1 MRIFYGFNILVLN
14 SLILSNLYSSK
25 IEINALD
32 INSSKYTLEA
42 SKDVISFANGSV
54 INSIK
59 ALYDKNS
66 SIINLD
72 GNVSILDYDTK
83 NISASYI
90 SINSKNNRATY
101 KDTFISTKEDY
112 WLYSDR
118 IDRDNSGYKLKKSIF
133 SSCSIKNPD
142 WIMGFNRAYYDVNSS
157 TMDIYHAKIYVGE
170 VPVLYFPYLSISTEN
185 KRKSGLLFPTLNYN
199 ENDGFLYEQPIY
211 IAPYLN
217 WDLEINPQI
226 RTNRSKGVYAT
237 LRFKD
242 KPNSSGS
249 LRVGYF
255 EDSDD
260 YIKENNLKNSEH
272 YGLQF
277 LYNSSGTTN
286 FGFREGLYANIT
298 LLNDID
304 YINLQKN
311 LLNSLSNSS
320 TYIRESRVNYFLYND
335 DYYMGL
341 YGRYFIDTRKI
352 NNDDT
357 IQELPTIHLHKN
369 IDNLILDNLLY
380 SVDLKSYNYYRK
392 DGIRAKKID
401 FIMPFIYSKSFLN
414 DYLNIEVSQ
423 NIYASKVFFTG
434 VDDDRLN
441 NYKYYSTY
449 SKFKISSDLTKV
461 YNNYIHT
468 IKPFIEYVKPNRK
481 EESIIAYDELED
493 DAKELFTIDEID
505 EHIAF
510 GLNQYLYN
518 KRGKLIFYNRLTSY
532 QYQLDKLGNIRY
544 EIGYNGDNLS
554 LYNSLIYSK
563 DQREISR
570 SLTTLRYRKPKY
582 NFGLSYYYH
591 NDFEFRKTRSLN
603 MDFRYDV
610 NEYLDIYGGFNYDL
624 EEGYNSQWRVG
635 WNFDRGCWGIKGT
648 VRQDIRPMLTTIG
661 ANSQKSTSVTFEFHI
676 VPFGQ
681 ISSGG

>member
-1 MRIFYGFNILVLN
+1 MSKKLL
-14 SLILSNLYSSK
+14 SLFLALYSILNASQ

-54 INSIK
+54 INSRSAI
-59 ALYDKNS
+59 YDKNS
-66 SIINLD
+66 TSIMLD
-72 GNVSILDYDTK
+72 GNISILNYDTK
-83 NISASYI
+83 NISATKIYL
-90 SINSKNNRATY
+90 NSKENNSTY
-101 KDTFISTKEDY
+101 EDTFISTKEDY

-118 IDRDNSGYKLKKSIF
+118 IEKDSSGYRLKKSIL

-142 WIMGFNRAYYDVNSS
+142 WIMGFSRAYYDINNS
-157 TMDIYHAKIYVGE
+157 TMDIYNAKIYVGE
-170 VPVLYFPYLSISTEN
+170 VPVLYFPYLSINTEN
-185 KRKSGLLFPTLNYN
+185 KRKSGLLFPTINYN

-217 WDLEINPQI
+217 WDLELNPQI
-226 RTNRSKGVYAT
+226 RTKRSKGIYAT

-242 KPNSSGS
+242 KINSSGS

-255 EDSDD
+255 KDSDD
-260 YIKENNLKNSEH
+260 YIEENNLKNSEH

-277 LYNSSGTTN
+277 LYNSSGTTS
-286 FGFREGLYANIT
+286 FGFRDGLYANIT

-320 TYIRESRVNYFLYND
+320 TYIRESRVNYFLYSD

-341 YGRYFIDTRKI
+341 YGRYFIDTRKV

-392 DGIRAKKID
+392 EGINAKKID
-401 FIMPFIYSKSFLN
+401 FIVPFIYSKSFLN
-414 DYLNIEVSQ
+414 DYLNIELSQ
-423 NIYASKVFFTG
+423 NIYASKVFFSG
-434 VDDDRLN
+434 IDDDKLS

-449 SKFKISSDLTKV
+449 SKFKLSSDLTRV

-481 EESIIAYDELED
+481 DESLIAYDNLLDE
-493 DAKELFTIDEID
+493 AKEIFTVDDID

-518 KRGKLIFYNRLTSY
+518 KSGKLIFYNRLTSY

-544 EIGYNGDNLS
+544 EIGYNGDKLS

-563 DQREISR
+563 DQKEISR
-570 SLTTLRYRKPKY
+570 SLTTFKYREPQY
-582 NFGLSYYYH
+582 NLGLSYYYH
-591 NDFEFRKTRSLN
+591 NDFANTKTRSLN
-603 MDFRYDV
+603 MNFSYDV
-610 NEYLDIYGGFNYDL
+610 NDYLDVYGGFNYDL

-635 WNFDRGCWGIKGT
+635 WNYDRGCWGIKGT
-648 VRQDIRPMLTTIG
+648 IRQDIRPMLTNIG
-661 ANSQKSTSVTFEFHI
+661 ANSQKSTSLTFEFHI

-681 ISSGG
+681 ISSGD